1 MGSMREIRT
10 RINSVQSTMKI
21 TNAMYLMS
29 SSKLKRARTRLDATA
44 PYFTA
49 IQDTMAEILA
59 HLHET
64 EHEYFTPCGEKVP
77 PEEARKRAYV
87 VITSDKGLAGA
98 YNHNVIK
105 LTEEYLKKGKDN
117 TLLFVGYNARNYF
130 QRKQREFPGLKLD
143 DEYSYPAVDPEYWRA
158 LYMAEHL
165 IQLYRGRQI
174 DEIYLIY
181 TRMVNAMTSNA
192 EMLRMLPLDRDMF
205 PSAPPEEEHSYE
217 TSFVPS
223 PHAVLRQL
231 VPNYLMG
238 LIYGGMIESY
248 ASEQNARMQAM
259 DNATSNAKEMVKDL
273 SLLYNRVRQAAITQE
288 ITEVVGGAQA
298 QE

>member
-10 RINSVQSTMKI
+10 RISSVQSTMKI

-29 SSKLKRARTRLDATA
+29 SAKLKKARLRLDATV

-49 IQDTMAEILA
+49 IQDTMAEILV

-64 EHEYFTPCGEKVP
+64 EHEYFTPCGQKSLP
-77 PEEARKRAYV
+77 SEERKRAYV

-105 LTEEYLKKGKDN
+105 RTEEYLKKGMDN
-117 TLLFVGYNARNYF
+117 TLLFIGYNGRNYF
-130 QRKQREFPGLKLD
+130 QRKRDLPNLKMD
-143 DEYSYPAVDPEYWRA
+143 DEYSYPAVEPEYWRA
-158 LYMAEHL
+158 LYMAQHL
-165 IQLYRGRQI
+165 IQMYRAHEV

-181 TRMVNAMTSNA
+181 TKMVNALTSSA
-192 EMLRMLPLDRDMF
+192 EVLRMLPLDREMF
-205 PSAPPEEEHSYE
+205 PSAPEPEYNYE
-217 TSFVPS
+217 TIFVPS
-223 PHAVLRQL
+223 PHDVLRQL

-248 ASEQNARMQAM
+248 AAEQNDRMQAM
-259 DNATSNAKEMVKDL
+259 DNATSNAKEMVKNL